1 MKYFRINSFWK
12 FQEILKDLQNS
23 FFNPSNSNQRV
34 ALENN
39 VLRQRCQ
46 SILEDFLTS
55 EDVTEAAMQTIFQVS
70 SKYLSLYCCNYH
82 FKILRLLI
90 ISQNAEH
97 FLF

>member
-1 MKYFRINSFWK
+1 M
-12 FQEILKDLQNS
+12 QETLKDLQNF

-55 EDVTEAAMQTIFQVS
+55 EDVTEAAMQQIFQVS
-70 SKYLSLYCCNYH
+70 
-82 FKILRLLI
+82 
-90 ISQNAEH
+90 
-97 FLF
+97 

>member
-1 MKYFRINSFWK
+1 M
-12 FQEILKDLQNS
+12 QETLKDLQNF

-70 SKYLSLYCCNYH
+70 SKYLSSYCCN
-82 FKILRLLI
+82 
-90 ISQNAEH
+90 
-97 FLF
+97 

>member
-1 MKYFRINSFWK
+1 M
-12 FQEILKDLQNS
+12 KDLQNS

-34 ALENN
+34 ALQNN

-70 SKYLSLYCCNYH
+70 SKYHISYSKNLIV
-82 FKILRLLI
+82 FTRLLI
-90 ISQNAEH
+90 ISQNAEY